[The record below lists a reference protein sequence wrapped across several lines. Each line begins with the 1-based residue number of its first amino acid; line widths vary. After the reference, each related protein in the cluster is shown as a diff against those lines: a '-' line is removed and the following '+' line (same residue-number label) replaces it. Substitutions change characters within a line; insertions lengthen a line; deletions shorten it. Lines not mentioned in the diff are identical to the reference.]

1 MHCGNTEVPLD
12 PGATCTHTA
21 SCHHFRPRTQT
32 GGADDL
38 VSFFYLAV
46 RRDGKKIM
54 NYGGDVAGMLAAA
67 REILK
72 GIELR

>member
-1 MHCGNTEVPLD
+1 MGRLQEQCVHAGQCRQ
-12 PGATCTHTA
+12 
-21 SCHHFRPRTQT
+21 FRPCSTT
-32 GGADDL
+32 GEADDL
-38 VSFFYLAV
+38 VSFFYLAI

-72 GIELR
+72 RVELR